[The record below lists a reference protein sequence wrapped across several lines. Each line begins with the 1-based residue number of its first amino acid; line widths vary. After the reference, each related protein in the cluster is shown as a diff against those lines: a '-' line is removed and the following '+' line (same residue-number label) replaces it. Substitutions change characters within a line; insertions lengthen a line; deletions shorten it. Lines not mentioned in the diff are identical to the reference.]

1 MKDKIEFEDIFDL
14 KDIEKVFE
22 QTLEFDILKLMD
34 KWHQSNK
41 EKVQTPL
48 TSK

>member
-1 MKDKIEFEDIFDL
+1 MNKKIGFNDVFDT

-34 KWHQSNK
+34 KWHN
-41 EKVQTPL
+41 EK
-48 TSK
+48 